1 MKRALTACR
10 NKNIKDVLF
19 ALWADYGGGASI
31 FSVLPS
37 MYEMS
42 RFAANDCND
51 VQTDHHRFEQIFG
64 VKYEDFGLLDA
75 LNYPETDFSKKI
87 VSDRRL
93 NNKSF
98 FYLFNDVFY
107 GTFDS
112 LLSEG
117 LSEKYANVCS
127 QLKKIDAK
135 EYSYIF
141 ETLVALADVL
151 SIKAELGKR
160 IRAAY
165 GKGDKESLRA
175 IAYNDIPAL
184 LQKFDV
190 YCAAYERQWMKEN
203 KPFGFEVQ
211 NIRLGGLKNRIEYAG
226 RTIERYVDGELKEI
240 GELEEPQ
247 QPFGYS
253 PSQTEDDYQIT
264 RYIPAVTHG
273 FL

>member
-1 MKRALTACR
+1 
-10 NKNIKDVLF
+10 
-19 ALWADYGGGASI
+19 
-31 FSVLPS
+31 
-37 MYEMS
+37 MYEIS
-42 RFAANDCND
+42 RFAANDCAD
-51 VQTDHHRFEQIFG
+51 AQADRRRFEQLFG

-75 LNYPETDFSKKI
+75 LNYPDTDFSKKI

-117 LSEKYANVCS
+117 ISEKYANVCS
-127 QLKKIDAK
+127 QLKKIDGK
-135 EYSYIF
+135 EFSYIF
-141 ETLVALADVL
+141 DTLVALADVL
-151 SIKAELGKR
+151 SVKAELGKR

-165 GKGDKESLRA
+165 GKGDKENLRR
-175 IAYNDIPAL
+175 IAKGDIPAL
-184 LQKFDV
+184 LQKLDV
-190 YCAAYERQWMKEN
+190 YYAAYERQWMKEN

-211 NIRLGGLKNRIEYAG
+211 NIRLGGLRSRIEYAG
-226 RTIERYVDGELKEI
+226 RTIERYLSGALKTI

-253 PSQTEDDYQIT
+253 PAQNEDDYQIT